1 MPVTFSVMVGPAGD
15 GTDRYLATVG
25 DSDDDVVGARAGTAE
40 AAALRAVSLYLK
52 LHDPSAPDTPTT
64 EHPADDWA
72 KKPFLR
78 KSRVAVGPL
87 SIREIIED
95 AIRNDTEVEIT
106 YRDNNNVETVRKV
119 EPFRFKEGRESEL
132 IECFDDLR
140 GQVRNFRLDRISRVE
155 AR

>member
-64 EHPADDWA
+64 EHPADA
-72 KKPFLR
+72 FAQRKP
-78 KSRVAVGPL
+78 RVAVGPL

-106 YRDNNNVETVRKV
+106 YRDSNNVETVRKV
-119 EPFRFKEGRESEL
+119 EPFQFKEGRESEL

-155 AR
+155 SK